1 MLLGV
6 QRSEWAIGEELI
18 GTRTIIAVIPGRGGS
33 KGLPGKNSRMLCGR
47 PVIEWTILSALK
59 SRYIDKIVVSTDS
72 DEIMEIAKR
81 NGLPVPFRRP
91 AEISTDFATSFAV
104 IEHALD
110 FFKVELGQE
119 FDYTILLEPTSPLRN
134 DDDIDAMLEKL
145 DSNREIMDGVI
156 SVGRSNEI
164 PSHLK
169 TLKGD
174 FMKVYCAEHKAT
186 SRRQDDDPAYFPYGG
201 TYMAKTPVLI
211 NNETF
216 YVDRTGWFEIQ
227 RYQQYE
233 IDDFFDF
240 LCVERVMEY
249 QMEHKCDS

>member
-1 MLLGV
+1 M
-6 QRSEWAIGEELI
+6 I
-18 GTRTIIAVIPGRGGS
+18 GTRTTLAVIPARGGS
-33 KGLPGKNSRMLCGR
+33 KGLPGKNSRILCGR
-47 PVIEWTILSALK
+47 PLIEWTILSALK
-59 SRYIDKIVVSTDS
+59 SRYIDNIVISTDN

-91 AEISTDFATSFAV
+91 AEISTDVATSFAV
-104 IEHALD
+104 VEHALG
-110 FFKVELGQE
+110 FFKVEFGQD

-134 DDDIDAMLEKL
+134 DDDIDTMLAKL
-145 DSNREIMDGVI
+145 DNNREIMDGVI

-164 PSHLK
+164 PSALK
-169 TLKGD
+169 TLEGD
-174 FMKVYCAEHKAT
+174 FLKAHCTEHKAT

-201 TYMAKTPVLI
+201 TYITKTSVLTDK
-211 NNETF
+211 ETF
-216 YVDRTGWFEIQ
+216 YVDRLGWFKLH

-249 QMEHKCDS
+249 QMENKCDS